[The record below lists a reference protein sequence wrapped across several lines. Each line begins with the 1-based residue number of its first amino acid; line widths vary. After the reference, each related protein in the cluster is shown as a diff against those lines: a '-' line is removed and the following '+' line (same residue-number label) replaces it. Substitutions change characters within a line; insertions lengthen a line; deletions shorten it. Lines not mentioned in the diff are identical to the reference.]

1 MPHRSLRQHQD
12 RKSKSL
18 SRVAIESLI
27 IQPIQ
32 QIPRYPLLL
41 QVRFL
46 LYFYTLLLVLCSL
59 SEYLSKQKL
68 LTVTWSEHPDY
79 VHTRQALQ
87 MMKALAVTLDC
98 GNDLAKES
106 AQKNKEEET
115 KIEKNSL
122 ALRKH
127 KKPQVR
133 KDQLKLTLSVKPV
146 RLPSLKKNILI
157 VIILILGHFLDR
169 Y

>member
-1 MPHRSLRQHQD
+1 M
-12 RKSKSL
+12 
-18 SRVAIESLI
+18 
-27 IQPIQ
+27 
-32 QIPRYPLLL
+32 
-41 QVRFL
+41 
-46 LYFYTLLLVLCSL
+46 
-59 SEYLSKQKL
+59 
-68 LTVTWSEHPDY
+68 
-79 VHTRQALQ
+79 HTRQALQ

-98 GNDLAKES
+98 GTDLAKENV
-106 AQKNKEEET
+106 QKNKEEET